1 MAYSAC
7 GASRQNLQANGWR
20 WCCRRYL
27 PTTTRLMLEVLVL
40 PFSVAWQHPA
50 ACCRRDSL
58 VSVCNCAT
66 ETASG
71 YVTVSDSLHPS
82 NAVNVI
88 FSLNQPFCVSVR
100 QCSLFFSFFVFLFN
114 PSPSPSPSPGQMVGD
129 HTRLEFHNIETGI
142 MTERRFV
149 SSIPSSF
156 IGHLQSLRYS
166 ENSPFLAF

>member
-7 GASRQNLQANGWR
+7 GASWQKLQANGWR
-20 WCCRRYL
+20 WCSRRYL
-27 PTTTRLMLEVLVL
+27 PETIQFMLEEM
-40 PFSVAWQHPA
+40 FSVLLWLWYYTHAMVFCHRDWQHQFA
-50 ACCRRDSL
+50 ILLQRKAHRFL
-58 VSVCNCAT
+58 TISVRLHQSN
-66 ETASG
+66 TA
-71 YVTVSDSLHPS
+71 
-82 NAVNVI
+82 NVI

-114 PSPSPSPSPGQMVGD
+114 PSPPPSPSSGQMVGD

-156 IGHLQSLRYS
+156 IGHLQSLRY
-166 ENSPFLAF
+166 